1 MSSIAEQI
9 SAKWKQRL
17 AAITTANGYASDIG
31 TRIFEGWL
39 STALVDD
46 KQTEYPFLLIQ
57 PLTDKRRDKSAG
69 GRVRLALS
77 HQILAVEKVGAD
89 VVPKLM
95 QHLQDMRL
103 ALTDRSNTVQLDGL
117 SLHTEVG
124 DADYQIPEDGYAV
137 AWVSLTVS
145 ADYDLTI
152 TT

>member
-1 MSSIAEQI
+1 M
-9 SAKWKQRL
+9 RL
-17 AAITTANGYASDIG
+17 S
-31 TRIFEGWL
+31 
-39 STALVDD
+39 
-46 KQTEYPFLLIQ
+46 
-57 PLTDKRRDKSAG
+57 
-69 GRVRLALS
+69 LS

-124 DADYQIPEDGYAV
+124 DADYQIPEDGYSV